1 MPPRHGQSQ
10 LISPVSSL
18 KAPSDAASDSVAEGS
33 ERGEGVGSS
42 VVGGRGLSVGVEVAE
57 MAAFLRVWATES
69 SVGRDESSVGDV
81 GVRGSS
87 TWYRQTM
94 RNERHCRTHTR
105 VHRQS
110 KDWCCS
116 NRLRP
121 QPGPIWLRCFSMTL
135 ILKQVARW
143 KGNVLIGERG
153 IDEV

>member
-1 MPPRHGQSQ
+1 MPPRQGQSQ

-33 ERGEGVGSS
+33 ERGEEVGSS
-42 VVGGRGLSVGVEVAE
+42 VVGGRVLVEGVEVME
-57 MAAFLRVWATES
+57 TAAFLRFWATES
-69 SVGRDESSVGDV
+69 SVGRDGSSVGDV

-94 RNERHCRTHTR
+94 RDERHCRTHAT
-105 VHRQS
+105 VHWQS

-121 QPGPIWLRCFSMTL
+121 QPGPIWPRCFSMTL

-143 KGNVLIGERG
+143 KENV
-153 IDEV
+153 